1 MAWEN
6 KMALDM
12 ILAERGGDGNVS
24 WLEANV
30 AQSSPTTQLC
40 KGP

>member
-1 MAWEN
+1 MKGIVEQLGPTSKMAWEN

-24 WLEANV
+24 
-30 AQSSPTTQLC
+30 
-40 KGP
+40 